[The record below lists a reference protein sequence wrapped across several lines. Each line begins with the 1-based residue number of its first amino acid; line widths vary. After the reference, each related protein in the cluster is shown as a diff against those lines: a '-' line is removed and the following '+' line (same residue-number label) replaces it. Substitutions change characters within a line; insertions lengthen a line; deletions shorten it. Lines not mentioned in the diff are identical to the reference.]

1 MYANHKDLWVK
12 RKGANC
18 IQNHSRTYYLDLIK
32 DWTFFLL
39 INCYT
44 EHYIRPKIIWKSK
57 QVITNK
63 SIKKQINAKI
73 LVVFEKKSEIWNLP
87 NEGLFIA

>member
-1 MYANHKDLWVK
+1 M
-12 RKGANC
+12 
-18 IQNHSRTYYLDLIK
+18 
-32 DWTFFLL
+32 
-39 INCYT
+39 
-44 EHYIRPKIIWKSK
+44 IWKSK